1 MCGRVIC
8 WNISMCFFFRFPTG
22 IPRRW
27 MPTLLSGHVGQSRK
41 RELVGAHWSQCVLCP
56 RERRERH
63 FLLLFAPS
71 SLLPSL
77 LLSLHSFLAS
87 SPLSFLPYLP
97 IDWSSQMSW
106 RSAPQH
112 LWGSL
117 SHVTSCLRLCGKR
130 GRRSSQAGC
139 VEQLPSGTTGS
150 KDCVMGHQ
158 EVLRGPCASSPFR
171 VPPRPPGLSVC
182 WQGEGDTCMDRR
194 GTFCWSPLNA
204 NSKFGASLP
213 AQW

>member
-71 SLLPSL
+71 SLPPSLSPCFPSFLPCFLPSVLPSL
-77 LLSLHSFLAS
+77 S
-87 SPLSFLPYLP
+87 SYRLIIPNVLE
-97 IDWSSQMSW
+97 ICT
-106 RSAPQH
+106 SAP
-112 LWGSL
+112 LGES
-117 SHVTSCLRLCGKR
+117 VSCNQL
-130 GRRSSQAGC
+130 SQALWQKRKEVLSGWVC
-139 VEQLPSGTTGS
+139 GAAPFWGPQVLRTVWWGTRRCWEAHVHLLPSEY
-150 KDCVMGHQ
+150 H
-158 EVLRGPCASSPFR
+158 
-171 VPPRPPGLSVC
+171 PGLLGS
-182 WQGEGDTCMDRR
+182 
-194 GTFCWSPLNA
+194 
-204 NSKFGASLP
+204 
-213 AQW
+213 